1 MADNSVGAAYAV
13 VVTAVA
19 DPMQVEGLEWDRA
32 VEFLP
37 SIDSHI
43 LKSWVRDQEAGPDPR
58 RGVVIPGPQRRVG
71 QRHPY
76 REVCVPSAEYQ
87 LFSAAVRSNR
97 RRALATACAEEE
109 GRQRTRVLSSANC
122 G

>member
-32 VEFLP
+32 VEYLP

-43 LKSWVRDQEAGPDPR
+43 LQTWVRDQETGPDSR

-87 LFSAAVRSNR
+87 LFSAAVRTNR
-97 RRALATACAEEE
+97 HRALTTTCAEEE
-109 GRQRTRVLSSANC
+109 ARQRTRLLSPAH
-122 G
+122 